1 MATLGKDLDKPLVG
15 RILKES
21 LLLTPP
27 TYSASDLILHWGK
40 VGLGETSPNT
50 TIKLIKE
57 NNMTNSEEIQQA
69 IDSSDGEGVLC
80 LVWDNTDNTLQVK
93 VRRVTMV
100 NELCQVRA
108 ASGWSYDYGK
118 LLGEDALQAFKDTGL
133 IKMTDQE
140 KLLAALERGEAV
152 TCWVSDFDSHPD
164 QSSTLATVITHVEG
178 ITYPFRADNNCYCY
192 ATPVKPEEISFLK

>member
-1 MATLGKDLDKPLVG
+1 MATLGKDLSLHLQT
-15 RILKES
+15 RLAKEFFIN
-21 LLLTPP
+21 
-27 TYSASDLILHWGK
+27 YQASDLRLVWGSIG
-40 VGLGETSPNT
+40 VGKPSPNNP
-50 TIKLIKE
+50 IKLTRE

-133 IKMTDQE
+133 IKMTEQE
-140 KLLAALERGEAV
+140 KLLAALERGESV
-152 TCWVSDFDSHPD
+152 SCWVSDYDKEPSE
-164 QSSTLATVITHVEG
+164 SNNIETILRYRKES
-178 ITYPFRADNNCYCY
+178 TYPFRSSDNYYSY